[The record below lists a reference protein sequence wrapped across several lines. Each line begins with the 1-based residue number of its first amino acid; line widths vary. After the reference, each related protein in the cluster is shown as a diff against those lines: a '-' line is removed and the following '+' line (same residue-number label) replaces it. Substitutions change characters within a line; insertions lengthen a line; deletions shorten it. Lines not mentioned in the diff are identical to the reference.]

1 MNDFI
6 ALCISG
12 AVTGAIYSLVA
23 SGLTLSYSATGIFN
37 FAYGGVAF
45 SAAYVFYV
53 CNTGLHWPNWV
64 AGCFVLLVFAPLL
77 GLLLDVAVFRH
88 LQRATETAKI
98 VATIGLLLALP
109 ALTEWVLDGF
119 VDVFHVSIPRSADV
133 LQAGFPAGLGP
144 VPESQW
150 HLPGN
155 IPITSNEVVV
165 MVAAVLTAGGL
176 YLLLRK
182 STLGLRMRAVVDRG
196 DLARMRGIN
205 DATTSRVAWV
215 IGTVLAALAGI
226 LAAPLLGSINTNSY
240 MALVFAASAAAVLGR
255 LRSIPIAFA
264 GGLAIGVA
272 EDLVS
277 KYATFAQNINGFNE
291 SVPVVILLGSL
302 LFISKDRV
310 RSAGQASEDVKPPDY
325 LEHLPR
331 WRRALPWVVAT
342 AFLIVYITVLAN
354 DFWAGVMA
362 QGLSIS
368 LILLSLVIVT
378 GMGGMVSLAQAT
390 FVSCAGLTTGLL
402 FDHLGWPFYAAA
414 ALAVVITVIVGIAVA
429 LPALRLGGLSLAL
442 ATLAL
447 AILGDNV
454 LFQWLWLNNQGSG
467 WDLPR
472 LDIGPLD
479 LSSNRT
485 MALVLLAM
493 VGLVMLL
500 IRNLRVS
507 SWGRAIAAVR
517 SSQVGAATSGV
528 SAVRVKLT
536 LFALSAA
543 IAGIGGIMYASFQT
557 GVSNSTTPYIEGLL
571 WLSTAVLFG
580 IRRPAAAAF
589 GGIVSAATT
598 VIVSSG
604 FHWWPWVPSWLSW
617 NGTQAPEIPLI
628 LFGLGAVTLA
638 RHPDGFMAQMAEQRY
653 KLALYWRA
661 RREPSVAAG
670 QHIGGPSLVLA
681 GVSASVASQQLLS
694 GGNGAG
700 HSGAAA
706 RTELTAI
713 SAEVARHEKAL
724 IESGAVRA
732 AGDEV
737 AEGAALLSIRSL
749 HVAYGDV
756 EVLHGIDLAIERGKI
771 SALLGANGGGKS
783 TLSKTIAGL
792 IQPTMGSL
800 VFDGLD
806 ITAMP
811 AHVRVTQGILVAPE
825 SRGIFPGLTVEE
837 NLMLRLDL
845 AGREAVYERFSRLGE
860 RRTQVA
866 GSLSGGEQQ
875 MLALSSLL
883 VAPPI
888 LVIADEPTL
897 GLAPLIVGQLLEF
910 FEELRDAGTTV
921 LLIEEKVR
929 DILTIADHVSFLD
942 LGHISWSG
950 PRDML
955 DDDQLVGAYLGAELA
970 GNGK

>member
-45 SAAYVFYV
+45 SAAYMFYV

-109 ALTEWVLDGF
+109 ALTEWVLDGV
-119 VDVFHVSIPRSADV
+119 VDLFHVSIPRSADV

-144 VPESQW
+144 VPEDTW
-150 HLPGN
+150 HIPGN

-165 MVAAVLTAGGL
+165 LVAAVLTAVGL
-176 YLLLRK
+176 YMLLRH
-182 STLGLRMRAVVDRG
+182 SSLGLKMRAVVDRG
-196 DLARMRGIN
+196 ELARMRGVN

-215 IGTVLAALAGI
+215 IGTVLAALAGVVG
-226 LAAPLLGSINTNSY
+226 APLLGSINTNSY
-240 MALVFAASAAAVLGR
+240 MALVFAASAATVLGW
-255 LRSIPIAFA
+255 LREIPIAFA

-291 SVPVVILLGSL
+291 SVPVIILLGSL
-302 LFISKDRV
+302 LFMSKERV

-331 WRRALPWVVAT
+331 WRRAAPWVVAT
-342 AFLIVYITVLAN
+342 AFLIVYITVLSN

-390 FVSCAGLTTGLL
+390 FVTCAGLTTGLL

-414 ALAVVITVIVGIAVA
+414 ALAVIITVIVGIAVA

-454 LFQWLWLNNQGSG
+454 LFQGLWLNNQGSG
-467 WDLPR
+467 LNLPR

-507 SWGRAIAAVR
+507 SWGRAVAAVR
-517 SSQVGAATSGV
+517 SSQVAAATSGV
-528 SAVRVKLT
+528 SAVRVKLA

-543 IAGIGGIMYASFQT
+543 IAGIGGIMYASLQT
-557 GVSNSTTPYIEGLL
+557 SVSNSATPYIDGML

-580 IRRPAAAAF
+580 IRRPVAAAY
-589 GGIVSAATT
+589 GGIVSAATP
-598 VIVSSG
+598 VIISSG
-604 FHWWPWVPSWLSW
+604 FHWWSWAPSWLSW
-617 NGTQAPEIPLI
+617 NGTQAPQIPLI

-638 RHPDGFMAQMAEQRY
+638 RHPDGFMAQGAKQRY
-653 KLALYWRA
+653 EFALRRRA
-661 RREPSVAAG
+661 RKAATAAAVGHQAVPSVA
-670 QHIGGPSLVLA
+670 LA
-681 GVSASVASQQLLS
+681 DGSAPVATVGRGSS
-694 GGNGAG
+694 GNGVG
-700 HSGAAA
+700 HRGTAAI
-706 RTELTAI
+706 TEQTAI
-713 SAEVARHEKAL
+713 SAEVVRHEKAL
-724 IESGAVRA
+724 IESGAVRS
-732 AGDEV
+732 AGEV
-737 AEGAALLSIRSL
+737 MGERSGLLSIQGLR
-749 HVAYGDV
+749 VAYGDV
-756 EVLHGIDLAIERGKI
+756 EVLHGIDMAIEQGKI

-792 IQPTMGSL
+792 VQPRMGSL
-800 VFDGLD
+800 WFDGVD
-806 ITAMP
+806 ITSMP
-811 AHVRVTQGILVAPE
+811 AHVRVRQGILVAPE

-845 AGREAVYERFSRLGE
+845 GGREAVYERFPRLGE
-860 RRTQVA
+860 RCTQMA

-883 VAPPI
+883 VAPPR

-897 GLAPLIVGQLLEF
+897 GLAPLV
-910 FEELRDAGTTV
+910 V
-921 LLIEEKVR
+921 
-929 DILTIADHVSFLD
+929 
-942 LGHISWSG
+942 
-950 PRDML
+950 
-955 DDDQLVGAYLGAELA
+955 
-970 GNGK
+970 